1 MIQAKAPMHLPSRR
15 ALACSLIVLA
25 ACARPR
31 IAPTTVPTE
40 WSLTVEHHH
49 WVDVEVYVSHGGQRT
64 RVGVA
69 SAAGTRSFV
78 LPAYLLGPGGDIE
91 LVATAGGR
99 QSISSGLI
107 NLRGGQSVQWTLERE
122 LSQSSFAVH

>member
-1 MIQAKAPMHLPSRR
+1 MRLPSRR
-15 ALACSLIVLA
+15 ALTCSLLVLA
-25 ACARPR
+25 ACAHPR
-31 IAPTTVPTE
+31 IVPTTVPTTE
-40 WSLTVEHHH
+40 WSLTVENHH
-49 WVDVEVYVSHGGQRT
+49 WVDVDVYVSHGGQRT

>member
-1 MIQAKAPMHLPSRR
+1 MRLPSRR
-15 ALACSLIVLA
+15 ALTCSLLVLA

-31 IAPTTVPTE
+31 LAPTSVPTE
-40 WSLTVEHHH
+40 WSLTVENHH
-49 WVDVEVYVSHGGQRT
+49 WSEVDVYVTHRGQRT

-69 SAAGTRSFV
+69 GAASTRSFV
-78 LPAYLLGPGGDIE
+78 LPAYLLGPGGEIE
-91 LVATAGGR
+91 LVATSGGR

-107 NLRGGQSVQWTLERE
+107 SLRGGQSVQWTLERE

>member
-1 MIQAKAPMHLPSRR
+1 MWKS
-15 ALACSLIVLA
+15 
-25 ACARPR
+25 
-31 IAPTTVPTE
+31 
-40 WSLTVEHHH
+40 
-49 WVDVEVYVSHGGQRT
+49 
-64 RVGVA
+64 
-69 SAAGTRSFV
+69 TRSFV

>member
-1 MIQAKAPMHLPSRR
+1 MRLPSTSR
-15 ALACSLIVLA
+15 LACALLVLA

-31 IAPTTVPTE
+31 IAPATIPTE
-40 WSLTVEHHH
+40 WSLTVENHH
-49 WVDVEVYVSHGGQRT
+49 WLDMEVYVAHGGQRT

-69 SAAGTRSFV
+69 SAASTQSFV

-91 LVATAGGR
+91 LVATSAGR
-99 QSISSGLI
+99 QRISTGLI
-107 NLRGGQSVQWTLERE
+107 TLRGGQSVQWTLERE

>member
-1 MIQAKAPMHLPSRR
+1 MRLPSRR
-15 ALACSLIVLA
+15 ALTCSLLVLA

-40 WSLTVEHHH
+40 WSLTVENHH

-69 SAAGTRSFV
+69 GAAGTRSFV
-78 LPAYLLGPGGDIE
+78 LPAYLLGPGGDIQ

-107 NLRGGQSVQWTLERE
+107 NLRGGQSVQRTLERE